1 MTYTTERIHWS
12 NRLQQ
17 LVPFRLS
24 YVRTWIAERE
34 LWRDFLV
41 RAEELGSAQE
51 PDPIE
56 KQASN
61 LNTVVRDGVEGEAH
75 LEEVQR

>member
-1 MTYTTERIHWS
+1 
-12 NRLQQ
+12 
-17 LVPFRLS
+17 
-24 YVRTWIAERE
+24 VRTWIAERE